1 VVSFAAL
8 SDNSTCVT
16 MKLTS
21 SFGGAV
27 SNRVGKY
34 LHNF

>member
-1 VVSFAAL
+1 
-8 SDNSTCVT
+8 

-34 LHNF
+34 LHNFKLLVEAPTRRRD